1 MKQEQSF
8 MLVTIFLIVIL
19 VVGFLYTESLKPKG
33 QINGA
38 VDQPKNLQIKD
49 FQIPTLSPED
59 KKNSNVPDIITPTPA
74 QQQLKSEFQIN
85 KDKMYKVIL
94 KTTEGN
100 IAIRLNPKMPP
111 VTVANFIG
119 LSRKKFYNNTIF
131 HRVIAGFMIQGG
143 DPRGDGSG
151 GPGYTFDD
159 ELFEGE
165 YARGAVA
172 MAKAGPNTNGSQFF
186 IMHKDNLDLPKSY
199 MIFGHVIEGIDVVD
213 KIATAR
219 VEKNAGGEMS
229 KPINPVMIKDVEV
242 IEEENDL

>member
-8 MLVTIFLIVIL
+8 MLVTIFLVVIL

-33 QINGA
+33 QINGIS
-38 VDQPKNLQIKD
+38 DNPKNLETKN
-49 FQIPTLSPED
+49 FQIPGTSPT
-59 KKNSNVPDIITPTPA
+59 IIPTKA
-74 QQQLKSEFQIN
+74 QQQKNEFQVN

-94 KTTEGN
+94 KTTEGDV
-100 IAIRLNPKMPP
+100 AIRLNPKMPP

-131 HRVIAGFMIQGG
+131 HRVIEGFMIQGG

-165 YARGAVA
+165 YVRGAVA

-199 MIFGHVIEGIDVVD
+199 MIFGHVIDGMDVVD
-213 KIATAR
+213 KIATAQ

-242 IEEENDL
+242 IEEESNL